1 MSLIAICLGL
11 ESYRPAKG
19 KKRKIQYVEA
29 GKRSKTY
36 SVKMRDTIVSKFS
49 GADEFLASDV
59 TKQFSGLTH
68 YAAKHHLNLMCK
80 QGVLEKTFRLS
91 EIENTGELSYY
102 GNGYFN
108 IRKQ

>member
-1 MSLIAICLGL
+1 MSMIAICLGL
-11 ESYRPAKG
+11 ESFRPVKG

-49 GADEFLASDV
+49 SADEFLASDV

-80 QGVLEKTFRLS
+80 QGVLEKRTERVPEGFLLS
-91 EIENTGELSYY
+91 FYKVKNAS
-102 GNGYFN
+102 
-108 IRKQ
+108 